1 MVENNFCKQHSGVEE
16 VLSILKEN
24 QEDILKTL
32 PECIRA
38 KTLWTFLS
46 IFIVLF
52 LAVIGF
58 LWNGQSAIGGKV
70 DLNQKEIVG
79 IIKANEE
86 KSEAYREKITGKV
99 NLLMW
104 KNGIQEKDFNIER
117 K

>member
-1 MVENNFCKQHSGVEE
+1 MTEDNFCKQHSGFEE
-16 VLSILKEN
+16 ILIALKTNQDGILKA
-24 QEDILKTL
+24 L

-46 IFIVLF
+46 IFIILF

-58 LWNGQSAIGGKV
+58 LWNGQTAIGNKV
-70 DLNQKEIVG
+70 DANQKEIVG
-79 IIKANEE
+79 FIKESDAKADE
-86 KSEAYREKITGKV
+86 YRERVTNKV

-104 KNGIQEKDFNIER
+104 KNGITEKDNSR